1 MVFRACRSPNSIRCQ
16 FLETEDGSDLIV
28 YDPPPFDAFVN
39 ISLVIE
45 DGADVNWQDP
55 YHNGF
60 TPLHHAAVQGNV
72 TVIEELIRLGANVN
86 ARSTLN
92 VATPLHM
99 AAGEDKPK
107 AVRALLEHG
116 AELEARN
123 KFEQTPLHIAAMLA
137 RELSTRALVEAG
149 ADLFVKDFAGK
160 TPSDRLGLLSFKP
173 SAINNLFMFDF
184 DPNVGP
190 APILTNPTA
199 SATPLRCPSTP
210 MRPRPCHPCHPH
222 LPLHLHV
229 PTILCAMHATC
240 D

>member
-1 MVFRACRSPNSIRCQ
+1 MVFRACRSSHSIRCQ
-16 FLETEDGSDLIV
+16 FLENEDGSDLII
-28 YDPPPFDAFVN
+28 YDPPPCEAFVN

-72 TVIEELIRLGANVN
+72 TVIEELIRLGAIVN

-99 AAGEDKPK
+99 AAGEDKAK
-107 AVRALLEHG
+107 AVCALLEHG

-137 RELSTRALVEAG
+137 RETSTRALVEAG
-149 ADLFVKDFAGK
+149 ADMFVTDFVGK
-160 TPSDRLGLLSFKP
+160 TPSDRLGDLSFKP
-173 SAINNLFMFDF
+173 SAVNNLFLSDF
-184 DPNVGP
+184 DPNVSP
-190 APILTNPTA
+190 AHMCDQSIKAPTLPQHFA
-199 SATPLRCPSTP
+199 QPQ
-210 MRPRPCHPCHPH
+210 PCHPCPPH
-222 LPLHLHV
+222 LFLRV
-229 PTILCAMHATC
+229 
-240 D
+240 